1 MSDMRSA
8 IRNFSLLFI
17 IILALGLVSKGYAQ
31 TGEGPLV
38 FETGH
43 SVTGLFLEQ
52 YNSVAS
58 PLDLYGLPI
67 TDEFQGMSA
76 NGITT
81 VQYFTKAR
89 FDLVVG
95 EDGKQSIEVA
105 NLGELLYPGPGPLA
119 PVPSDGPTCQKF
131 PATGKSVCYAFLQY
145 YQSMGGKEVFGEPIS
160 DLEIREGRYVQYF
173 QKVRME
179 WQPELQADVHVV
191 LTDLGKRYFDLVVGD
206 SGLTRPTG
214 SAIPGKPRQPRA
226 MAFVSK
232 SLIAPNSHQ
241 KIYIIVVDMFDRPV
255 EDAQV
260 WVYVKTPDGRSD
272 PYRAPDTNADGIS
285 VLPYPVGKLNPRD
298 VVELEVKVATGGEEA
313 ETQTW
318 FRVWY

>member
-1 MSDMRSA
+1 MSDMRRT
-8 IRNFSLLFI
+8 IRYYSLLLTLFLVAG
-17 IILALGLVSKGYAQ
+17 LAAPVYAQ
-31 TGEGPLV
+31 TGNSPLV

-52 YNSVAS
+52 YNSVS
-58 PLDLYGLPI
+58 DPLQIYGLPI

-89 FDLVVG
+89 FDLIVG
-95 EDGKQSIEVA
+95 PDGKQSISVA

-119 PVPSDGPTCQKF
+119 PVPTDGPNCQRFSK
-131 PATGKSVCYAFLQY
+131 TGKSVCYAFLQY

-173 QKVRME
+173 EKVRME
-179 WQPELQADVHVV
+179 WQPELDADVHVV

-206 SGLTRPTG
+206 SGLTKPSG

-226 MAFVSK
+226 LAFVANA
-232 SLIAPNSHQ
+232 LITPNSHQ
-241 KIYIIVVDMFDRPV
+241 KIYVIVVDIFDRPV

-260 WVYVKTPDGRSD
+260 WVYIKTPDGLSE
-272 PYRAPDTNADGIS
+272 PYRAPDTNSDGIS
-285 VLPYPVGKLNPRD
+285 ILPYPVGKLNPRQ
-298 VVELEVKVATGGEEA
+298 VVELEIKVTTGGEEA
-313 ETQTW
+313 TTQTW
-318 FRVWY
+318 FRIWY